1 MSLDR
6 DSQDHDKTTD
16 DIRIICAIH
25 RTKILSNFQKITFL
39 ISCARI
45 LVERVVKIKIDFSD
59 TLFWLL
65 RDYEK
70 MKNHRVDT
78 SRILWHWKFYDTSHK
93 IEELSVSGTQFHDSK
108 TTNLMDMYESI
119 QRDKW
124 FSYAR
129 CWML

>member
-45 LVERVVKIKIDFSD
+45 LVERVVKIKIDFSE
-59 TLFWLL
+59 TLF
-65 RDYEK
+65 
-70 MKNHRVDT
+70 
-78 SRILWHWKFYDTSHK
+78 
-93 IEELSVSGTQFHDSK
+93 
-108 TTNLMDMYESI
+108 
-119 QRDKW
+119 
-124 FSYAR
+124 
-129 CWML
+129 